1 MERMSSPPILPLEGG
16 CHCGGVRFRVTS
28 AKRRIDDCNC
38 SICRKK
44 AFLHWIVP
52 RPEFEQLRGDELL
65 GEYRFGTG
73 VARHTFCKRCG
84 VHAFYVPR
92 SHPTGVSV
100 NYRCLDG
107 SAEPSFAARHGFE
120 IVAFDGQNWE
130 ANVERIRT

>member
-73 VARHTFCKRCG
+73 VARHPCHASPAPEHDESG
-84 VHAFYVPR
+84 VTA
-92 SHPTGVSV
+92 PTPTT
-100 NYRCLDG
+100 R
-107 SAEPSFAARHGFE
+107 FAAQAQARCICNG
-120 IVAFDGQNWE
+120 
-130 ANVERIRT
+130 